1 MKRIGFTLVELLVVM
16 VIILILAGIGLKH
29 LAGAKTKAKNTQVS
43 ANVHDIQVALEQYAI
58 DHNRF
63 YPGLNWEIDANG
75 VVTGVAPA
83 VLGGVES
90 GAGENDFQS
99 WIGKNPPAYLADGTP
114 RANYIDL
121 LVGTYLKDY
130 PANPFITATAGTR
143 SQMTNLMWYVP
154 DTGNGQFQYLDE
166 QSVDWNRLTDRSG
179 GDTMKTLYDSKG
191 RGHFSYLPLGPVN
204 NQGLDFSQS
213 NWSNLSDSQRAQ
225 MYKYSRSYLLIGW
238 GASRMDTS
246 VSKGFSA
253 NFYDPSL
260 GGFDI
265 NKDLKI
271 DAFEA
276 NLATF
281 LRPEQIDSSG
291 NAPTNFGQL
300 VAGNL
305 VDVDDAF
312 AGAVI
317 ILTP

>member
-1 MKRIGFTLVELLVVM
+1 MKKLGFTLVELLVVM

-29 LAGAKTKAKNTQVS
+29 LGGAKLKAKNTQVAS
-43 ANVHDIQVALEQYAI
+43 NVHTIQVALEQYAI

-63 YPGLNWEIDANG
+63 YPGLNWEIDATG
-75 VVTGVAPA
+75 AITGVAPA

-90 GAGENDFQS
+90 SAGANDFQTWS
-99 WIGKNPPAYLADGTP
+99 GKNPPAYRVDGTP

-121 LVGTYLKDY
+121 LVGSYLTDY
-130 PANPFITATAGTR
+130 PANPFLTATSGTK

-154 DTGNGQFQYLDE
+154 NMGSGQFEFLDE
-166 QSVDWNRLTDRSG
+166 QSVDWNRLTNRSN
-179 GDTMKTLYDSKG
+179 GDTMKTLYDSTG
-191 RGHFSYLPLGPVN
+191 RGHFSYIPLGPVN

-213 NWSNLSDSQRAQ
+213 SWSNMSDSQRAQ
-225 MYKYSRSYLLIGW
+225 MYKYTRGYVLIGW
-238 GASRMDTS
+238 GASRIDTS

-253 NFYDPSL
+253 NFYDPTL
-260 GGFDI
+260 AGFDI

-281 LRPEQIDSSG
+281 LRPEQMDSSG
-291 NAPTNFGQL
+291 NFPTNFGVL
-300 VAGNL
+300 VAGNV
-305 VDVDDAF
+305 VDIDDAF